1 MKKNLHLAV
10 FLLTLHFAAAQGGG
24 AQRIDAAKAAMMTNR
39 LNLTTEQSQQF
50 WPVYNEFD
58 AKKREIRKTLR
69 EIAGEN
75 SSLAQSDAKI
85 LANLKEGLIL
95 KQKEV
100 DLEGEYLTKFLK
112 VINVR
117 QVAELYKTEQMFA
130 RLLIDRLNRRDRK
143 DQPRD

>member
-1 MKKNLHLAV
+1 MKIIPFFTLFCLSLHLAQ
-10 FLLTLHFAAAQGGG
+10 AQGGG
-24 AQRIDAAKAAMMTNR
+24 GQRIEAAKAAMMTNR

-69 EIAGEN
+69 KMADEN
-75 SSLAQSDAKI
+75 TSLAQSDAKI
-85 LANLKEGLIL
+85 LANLKEGLEF

-100 DLEGEYLTKFLK
+100 DLESEYLTKFLK

-130 RLLIDRLNRRDRK
+130 RLLIDRLNKKDRK
-143 DQPRD
+143 PRLQD

>member
-1 MKKNLHLAV
+1 MKKTPFFILFCLSLN
-10 FLLTLHFAAAQGGG
+10 FALAQGGG
-24 AQRIDAAKAAMMTNR
+24 GQRIEAAKAAMMTNR

-58 AKKREIRKTLR
+58 AKKREIRKSLR
-69 EIAGEN
+69 KMADEN
-75 SSLAQSDAKI
+75 TSLAQSDAKI
-85 LANLKEGLIL
+85 LANLKEGLEM

-100 DLEGEYLTKFLK
+100 DLEGEYLAKFLK

-130 RLLIDRLNRRDRK
+130 RLLIDRLNRKGRK
-143 DQPRD
+143 PNQQD

>member
-1 MKKNLHLAV
+1 MKKNLHFVV
-10 FLLTLHFAAAQGGG
+10 FLLTFHFAAAQGGG
-24 AQRIDAAKAAMMTNR
+24 SQRIDAAKAAMMTNR

-58 AKKREIRKTLR
+58 AKKREIRKALR

-75 SSLAQSDAKI
+75 SSLAQSDTKI